1 VGEYGAPNAAGS
13 LGFERG
19 DKMLDARLRPI
30 GAALLAAATVA
41 VAGCG
46 SSSNGSKDSSTPA
59 AAKATA
65 TPAAAAPQLQGSID
79 FNDAK
84 LAELRDKLKAAL
96 AGKSLSGAD
105 PAVVVNVTAAYWDAA
120 KQGVDNANKELG
132 MKAKFQEP
140 SKMDISEQLSILN
153 TLLSQGGTGF
163 SVSAIQPSSLSS
175 FITKSQSQKVPVIA
189 IDSPLDTF
197 KSVPLYLGT
206 PNTEA
211 GKNAGEAMKQ
221 LLPNGGDVAI
231 LVGSLTALNAV
242 QRIQGFKDALAGTNI
257 KVFQTY
263 NDDGDANKALQNAS
277 AAYQADPNLK
287 AFYGVYSYDG
297 PSAGQAVQSAGKTGK
312 TMVVAD
318 DAEPKTLDFLKS
330 GVVQA
335 MVLQQPYQQGYMSVY
350 ILTAMKVLGVDKTM
364 AIIKPYLDPDG
375 LTLSSGVGLVTK
387 ANLPAYQQKL
397 SSFGLAS
404 S

>member
-1 VGEYGAPNAAGS
+1 MSQARTRVTVAAI
-13 LGFERG
+13 
-19 DKMLDARLRPI
+19 A
-30 GAALLAAATVA
+30 AALTVTVAACGSDSSSDSAATKSAPTAAAT
-41 VAGCG
+41 
-46 SSSNGSKDSSTPA
+46 
-59 AAKATA
+59 
-65 TPAAAAPQLQGSID
+65 AAAPSLQGDVTFNDDKLSQLKTQLQT
-79 FNDAK
+79 
-84 LAELRDKLKAAL
+84 AL
-96 AGKSLSGAD
+96 QGKDLSKVD

-120 KQGVDNANKELG
+120 KQGVENANKDLG
-132 MKAKFQEP
+132 VKAKFQEP

-153 TLLSQGGTGF
+153 TLLSQNATGF

-175 FITKSQSQKVPVIA
+175 FISKSASDKVPVIA
-189 IDSPLDTF
+189 IDSPLDSF

-206 PNTEA
+206 PNYEA
-211 GKNAGEAMKQ
+211 GQKAGAAMKQ
-221 LLPNGGDVAI
+221 LLPQGGDVAI
-231 LVGSLTALNAV
+231 LVGSLTALNAT
-242 QRIQGFKDALAGTNI
+242 QRIQGFKDAIQGSNI

-287 AFYGVYSYDG
+287 GMYGVYSYDG

-318 DAEPKTLDFLKS
+318 DAEPKTLDLLKQ

-350 ILTAMKVLGVDKTM
+350 ILAAMKVLGVDKTM
-364 AIIKPYLDPDG
+364 EIIKPYLDPKDN

-387 ANLPAYQQKL
+387 DNLPDYQQKM
-397 SSFGLAS
+397 SSFGLS

>member
-1 VGEYGAPNAAGS
+1 MSQARTRVTVAAI
-13 LGFERG
+13 
-19 DKMLDARLRPI
+19 A
-30 GAALLAAATVA
+30 AALTVTVAACGSDSSSDSAATKSAPTAAAT
-41 VAGCG
+41 
-46 SSSNGSKDSSTPA
+46 
-59 AAKATA
+59 
-65 TPAAAAPQLQGSID
+65 AAAPSLQGDVTFNDDKLAQLKSQLQT
-79 FNDAK
+79 
-84 LAELRDKLKAAL
+84 AL
-96 AGKSLSGAD
+96 QGKDLSKVD

-120 KQGVDNANKELG
+120 KQGVQNANKDLG
-132 MKAKFQEP
+132 VKAKFQEP

-153 TLLSQGGTGF
+153 TLLSQNATGF

-175 FITKSQSQKVPVIA
+175 FITKSASDKVPVIA
-189 IDSPLDTF
+189 IDSPLDSF

-206 PNTEA
+206 PNYEA
-211 GKNAGEAMKQ
+211 GQKAGAAMKQ
-221 LLPNGGDVAI
+221 LLPQGGDVAV
-231 LVGSLTALNAV
+231 LVGSLTALNAT
-242 QRIQGFKDALAGTNI
+242 QRIQGFKDALQGTNI

-287 AFYGVYSYDG
+287 GMYGVYSYDG

-318 DAEPKTLDFLKS
+318 DAEPKTLDLLKQ

-350 ILTAMKVLGVDKTM
+350 ILAAMKVLGVDKTM
-364 AIIKPYLDPDG
+364 EIIKPYLDPKDN

-387 ANLPAYQQKL
+387 SNLADYQQKM
-397 SSFGLAS
+397 SSFGLS

>member
-1 VGEYGAPNAAGS
+1 MVRARLRNIGVCVAAAVVALTACSTNSTGSSNTDTGAAGS
-13 LGFERG
+13 TLPSVANSAAGNTQ
-19 DKMLDARLRPI
+19 A
-30 GAALLAAATVA
+30 AAL
-41 VAGCG
+41 
-46 SSSNGSKDSSTPA
+46 
-59 AAKATA
+59 
-65 TPAAAAPQLQGSID
+65 QGDIS

-96 AGKSLSGAD
+96 AGKSLSGVN
-105 PAVVVNVTAAYWDAA
+105 PSVVVNVTAAYWDAA
-120 KQGVDNANKELG
+120 KKGVENANKELG
-132 MKAKFQEP
+132 LNAKFQEP
-140 SKMDISEQLSILN
+140 TQMDISQQLSILT
-153 TLLSQGGTGF
+153 TLLSQGSTGF
-163 SVSAIQPSSLSS
+163 SVSAIQPSSLTS
-175 FITKSQSQKVPVIA
+175 FINSAKDKNVPVIA

-206 PNTEA
+206 PNYEA
-211 GKNAGEAMKQ
+211 GQNAGNAMKQ

-242 QRIQGFKDALAGTNI
+242 QRIQGFKDALKGSSI

-263 NDDGDANKALQNAS
+263 NDGGDANKALQNAS

-312 TMVVAD
+312 TIVVAD
-318 DAEPKTLDFLKS
+318 DSEPKTLAFLKA

-350 ILTAMKVLGVDKTM
+350 ILAAMKVLGVQATM
-364 AIIKPYLDPDG
+364 DIIKPYLSSDG

-387 ANLPAYQQKL
+387 ANLDAYNAKL
-397 SSFGLAS
+397 QSFGLTS

>member
-1 VGEYGAPNAAGS
+1 MVRARLRNIGVCMAAAVMALTACSTNSTGSSNTDTGAAGS
-13 LGFERG
+13 TLASVANSAAGNTQ
-19 DKMLDARLRPI
+19 A
-30 GAALLAAATVA
+30 AAL
-41 VAGCG
+41 
-46 SSSNGSKDSSTPA
+46 
-59 AAKATA
+59 
-65 TPAAAAPQLQGSID
+65 QGDIS

-96 AGKSLSGAD
+96 AGKSLSGVN
-105 PAVVVNVTAAYWDAA
+105 PSVVVNVTAAYWDAA
-120 KQGVDNANKELG
+120 KKGVENANKELG
-132 MKAKFQEP
+132 LNAKFQEP
-140 SKMDISEQLSILN
+140 TQMDISQQLSILT
-153 TLLSQGGTGF
+153 TLLSQGSTGF
-163 SVSAIQPSSLSS
+163 SVSAIQPSSLTS
-175 FITKSQSQKVPVIA
+175 FINSAKDKNVPVIA

-206 PNTEA
+206 PNYEA
-211 GKNAGEAMKQ
+211 GQNAGRAMKQ

-242 QRIQGFKDALAGTNI
+242 QRIQGFKDALKGSSI

-263 NDDGDANKALQNAS
+263 NDGGDANKALQNAS

-312 TMVVAD
+312 TIVVAD
-318 DAEPKTLDFLKS
+318 DSEPKTLAFLKA

-350 ILTAMKVLGVDKTM
+350 ILAAMKVLGVQATM
-364 AIIKPYLDPDG
+364 DIIKPYLSSDG

-387 ANLPAYQQKL
+387 ANLDAYNAKL
-397 SSFGLAS
+397 QSFGLTS

>member
-1 VGEYGAPNAAGS
+1 MTRSMWRTASVS
-13 LGFERG
+13 
-19 DKMLDARLRPI
+19 
-30 GAALLAAATVA
+30 VA
-41 VAGCG
+41 VAAALTMGACSTNSTGGG
-46 SSSNGSKDSSTPA
+46 SNSTSSGGTNTSAPA
-59 AAKATA
+59 VALSGDIT
-65 TPAAAAPQLQGSID
+65 

-84 LAELRDKLKAAL
+84 LAQLRDALKAAL
-96 AGKSLSGAD
+96 KGKSMTGVD
-105 PAVVVNVTAAYWDAA
+105 PAVVVNVTAAYWTAA
-120 KQGVDNANKELG
+120 QQGVSNANRELG
-132 MKAKFQEP
+132 IKAKFQEP
-140 SKMDISEQLSILN
+140 TQMDISQQVSILN
-153 TLLSQGGTGF
+153 TLLSQGTSGF

-175 FITKSQSQKVPVIA
+175 FVGAAGTKQVPVIA
-189 IDSPLDTF
+189 IDSPLDTY

-206 PNTEA
+206 PNYEA
-211 GKNAGEAMKQ
+211 GQHAGEAMKK
-221 LLPNGGDVAI
+221 LLPDGGDVAV

-242 QRIQGFKDALAGTNI
+242 QRIAGFKAALEGSKV

-263 NDDGDANKALQNAS
+263 NDGGDANKALQNAS

-287 AFYGVYSYDG
+287 GFYGVYSYDG

-318 DAEPKTLDFLKS
+318 DAEPKTLQFLQS

-350 ILTAMKVLGVDKTM
+350 VLAAMKVLGVSRTM
-364 AIIKPYLDPDG
+364 AIIKPYLNSDN

-387 ANLPAYQQKL
+387 SNLSAYDAKL
-397 SSFGLAS
+397 ASFGLKS

>member
-1 VGEYGAPNAAGS
+1 VAAAVVALTACSTNSTGSSNTDTGAAGS
-13 LGFERG
+13 PLPSVANSAAGNTQ
-19 DKMLDARLRPI
+19 A
-30 GAALLAAATVA
+30 AAL
-41 VAGCG
+41 
-46 SSSNGSKDSSTPA
+46 
-59 AAKATA
+59 
-65 TPAAAAPQLQGSID
+65 QGDIS

-96 AGKSLSGAD
+96 AGKSLSGVN
-105 PAVVVNVTAAYWDAA
+105 PSVVVNVTAAYWDAA
-120 KQGVDNANKELG
+120 KKGVENANKELG
-132 MKAKFQEP
+132 LNAKFQEP
-140 SKMDISEQLSILN
+140 TQMDISQQLSILT
-153 TLLSQGGTGF
+153 TLLSQGSTGF
-163 SVSAIQPSSLSS
+163 SVSAIQPSSLTS
-175 FITKSQSQKVPVIA
+175 FINSAKDKNVPVIA

-206 PNTEA
+206 PNYEA
-211 GKNAGEAMKQ
+211 GQNAGNAMKQ

-242 QRIQGFKDALAGTNI
+242 QRIQGFKDALKGSSI

-263 NDDGDANKALQNAS
+263 NDGGDANKALQNAS

-312 TMVVAD
+312 TIVVAD
-318 DAEPKTLDFLKS
+318 DSEPKTLAFLKA

-350 ILTAMKVLGVDKTM
+350 ILAAMKVLGVQATM
-364 AIIKPYLDPDG
+364 DIIKPYLSSDG

-387 ANLPAYQQKL
+387 ANLDAYNAKL
-397 SSFGLAS
+397 QSFGLTS

>member
-1 VGEYGAPNAAGS
+1 MS
-13 LGFERG
+13 Q
-19 DKMLDARLRPI
+19 ARLRLV
-30 GAALLAAATVA
+30 GAGLLAAMTVTVA
-41 VAGCG
+41 ACG
-46 SSSNGSKDSSTPA
+46 SDSNASKTSGQSTAAPQSTATA
-59 AAKATA
+59 AAT
-65 TPAAAAPQLQGSID
+65 TAAAAPQLQGDIT
-79 FNDAK
+79 FNDDK
-84 LAELRDKLKAAL
+84 LAELRDKLKAQL
-96 AGKSLSGAD
+96 SGKSLSGVN

-120 KQGVDNANKELG
+120 KQGVENANKELG
-132 MKAKFQEP
+132 IKAKFQEP
-140 SKMDISEQLSILN
+140 TKMDITEQLSILN
-153 TLLSQGGTGF
+153 TLLSQGDTGF

-175 FITKSQSQKVPVIA
+175 FITKAGSKKVPVLA

-206 PNTEA
+206 PNYEA
-211 GKNAGEAMKQ
+211 GKNAGNAMKQ
-221 LLPNGGDVAI
+221 LLPDGGDVAI
-231 LVGSLTALNAV
+231 LVGSLTALNAT
-242 QRIQGFKDALAGTNI
+242 QRIQGFKDAVAGSKV

-312 TMVVAD
+312 TVVVAD

-350 ILTAMKVLGVDKTM
+350 ILTAMKVLGVDATM
-364 AIIKPYLDPDG
+364 AIIKPYLDTDN
-375 LTLSSGVGLVTK
+375 LTLSSGVGLVTQ
-387 ANLPAYQQKL
+387 ANLPDYQKKL
-397 SSFGLAS
+397 ASFGLAS